1 MAAITATPNP
11 AAASSSSSSSS
22 SSSTGTDAATLGD
35 NFTTFLTLLTTQLK
49 NQNPLDPLDTNQFTQ
64 QLVQFS
70 QVEQQMKSNDQLATL
85 VSLEKSAASTTALAY
100 VGATVVVDGSTATLT
115 DSSAT
120 WSFNVTKP
128 ATATVTIKDST
139 GQTAYTGSFSVTPGQ
154 QDFKWD
160 GRSNNGTQWPD
171 GNYTMTVTAVDANKQ
186 SVAVA
191 TEVQA
196 VVDSVDFTTDPP
208 LLSING
214 NNYTMDKIKRIVRP
228 SAPSDTSGDGT
239 SGDDTSGDT

>member
-1 MAAITATPNP
+1 MSAITATPNP
-11 AAASSSSSSSS
+11 SAATNSN
-22 SSSTGTDAATLGD
+22 SSTPPTATNAATLGD

-70 QVEQQMKSNDQLATL
+70 QVEQQMKSNDQLSQL
-85 VSLEKSAASTTALAY
+85 ISLEKSASSTTALAY
-100 VGATVVVDGSTATLT
+100 VGATVVVDGATASLT
-115 DSSAT
+115 DGSAS

-139 GQTAYTGSFSVTPGQ
+139 GQTAYTGSFSVTPGK

-160 GRSNNGTQWPD
+160 GKSNNGTQWPD
-171 GNYTMTVTAVDANKQ
+171 GNYTMTVTAVDANNQ
-186 SVAVA
+186 SVAIS

-196 VVDSVDFTTDPP
+196 VVDSVDLSTDPP
-208 LLSING
+208 QLSVNG
-214 NNYTMDKIKRIVRP
+214 GKYTVDQIKRIVLP
-228 SAPSDTSGDGT
+228 NSSDS
-239 SGDDTSGDT
+239 